1 MGSEGAIHGRS
12 SRNVLRH
19 GSILDVPRVY
29 PGAVWGAAHTT
40 GIRVPGSERSP
51 AVQTLRYVRA
61 APTVKVKHRHLPG
74 PCRLSHLPT
83 VPSSLSL
90 CTHLGASCL
99 RPCWDRSLH
108 RVMEVFFASSLSDDM
123 EGGGEGCIPSIRQQ
137 VSLCPSPM
145 LWEIGCSNCLLLSP
159 LAP

>member
-1 MGSEGAIHGRS
+1 MRS
-12 SRNVLRH
+12 SGNVLRH
-19 GSILDVPRVY
+19 GSTLDVSRVY
-29 PGAVWGAAHTT
+29 PGAVGGAAHAT

-51 AVQTLRYVRA
+51 AVRTLRYVRA
-61 APTVKVKHRHLPG
+61 APTVKVKPRRLPG

-90 CTHLGASCL
+90 CTHLGVSCL
-99 RPCWDRSLH
+99 RPCWDRSLP
-108 RVMEVFFASSLSDDM
+108 RVLEVFFASSLFDDM
-123 EGGGEGCIPSIRQQ
+123 EGGGEGCIPPIRQQ

>member
-19 GSILDVPRVY
+19 GSIVDVPRVY
-29 PGAVWGAAHTT
+29 PRAVWGAAHAT

-51 AVQTLRYVRA
+51 AVRTLRYVCA
-61 APTVKVKHRHLPG
+61 APTVKVKPRRLPG

-83 VPSSLSL
+83 VPSCLSL

-99 RPCWDRSLH
+99 RPCWDRSLPC
-108 RVMEVFFASSLSDDM
+108 VLEVFFASSLSDDM
-123 EGGGEGCIPSIRQQ
+123 EGGGD
-137 VSLCPSPM
+137 VYHL
-145 LWEIGCSNCLLLSP
+145 
-159 LAP
+159 